1 MKTTNIAKIGIAGLA
16 FVALTF
22 VGCSK
27 NKCSECHYDG
37 PGGAEVE
44 LGEYCGDDREEIEA
58 NGYSDGT
65 TTYTV
70 HCGEHE

>member
-1 MKTTNIAKIGIAGLA
+1 MKVAKIGIAALA
-16 FVALTF
+16 FVGFAF

-27 NKCSECHYDG
+27 NKCSECHYEDTT
-37 PGGAEVE
+37 GAEVE
-44 LGEYCGDDREEIEA
+44 LGEYCGDDREDIEA

-65 TTYTV
+65 TTWEV